1 MSAGAGCDISRWSL
15 PRQLTDAF
23 LRSVKPPASGRREI
37 RDVACGGLIFR
48 ITAAGV
54 RSWSFR
60 FRDAAGQQ
68 PRATIGEYPATGLR
82 AARAAADAMRARVAA
97 GGNPV
102 EEKRAARREGGTRTF
117 GALAARYLAE
127 HAQRHKRSHE
137 RDARNL
143 ERHVLPHWRSRAASA
158 IKRGDVIELVE
169 GLISAGKPTLANR
182 IQSLVSSVFT
192 FGMDAAVVETN
203 PCHRLK
209 KRGVENVGRRV
220 LSDDEIQLFWLG
232 IVDRSRARQSGLGLR
247 LALLTGTRVG
257 EVAGIC
263 RGELER
269 LGEPDRAAWVI
280 PGARTKNGREHLIPL
295 VPLARDVVLELLGAI
310 EPGDQ
315 YLLPT
320 RSRRRK
326 GHLSGNSLTQAMDY
340 FGRRLTGDGV
350 AVRTWLAEP
359 PTPHDLRRTV
369 GTRLAELRIPKE
381 IRDRVLNHAP
391 ADVGSKHYNLHDYS
405 DEKRNA
411 LHRWAA
417 EVEAIVTGSTRATV
431 VQLVR
436 ARAGGA

>member
-1 MSAGAGCDISRWSL
+1 LKVR
-15 PRQLTDAF
+15 LTDAL
-23 LRSVKPPASGRREI
+23 LRSAKPPAAGRFEFN
-37 RDVACGGLIFR
+37 DVACSGLEFR
-48 ITAAGV
+48 ITAGDA

-60 FRDAAGQQ
+60 FRDVAGKQT
-68 PRATIGEYPATGLR
+68 RATIGEYPAIGLK

-102 EEKRAARREGGTRTF
+102 EEKRAARRGASGQTF
-117 GALAARYLAE
+117 EALAARYLTE
-127 HAQRHKRSHE
+127 HAERHKRSHK

-143 ERHVLPHWRSRAASA
+143 DLHVLPHWRGRRFAT
-158 IKRGDVIELVE
+158 IRRGDVIELVE
-169 GLISAGKPTLANR
+169 RLIAAGKPTLANR
-182 IQSLVSSVFT
+182 MQSLVSSIFT
-192 FGMDAAVVETN
+192 FGMDSAVVEAN
-203 PCHRLK
+203 PCHRLR

-220 LSDDEIQLFWLG
+220 LSDDEIQLFWSG
-232 IVDRSRARQSGLGLR
+232 IVDRPRTRQSGLGLR
-247 LALLTGTRVG
+247 LALLTGARVG

-269 LGEPDRAAWVI
+269 LGEPDRAAWII

-295 VPLARDVVLELLGAI
+295 VPLARDVLLELLGVI

-340 FGRRLTGDGV
+340 FGRRLTGDAV

-369 GTRLAELRIPKE
+369 ATRLAELRIPKE

-391 ADVGSKHYNLHDYS
+391 ADVGSKHYNLHDYA

-417 EVEAIVTGSTRATV
+417 EVEAVVTGSTRATV
-431 VQLVR
+431 VQLAH
-436 ARAGGA
+436 ARAGGY